1 MFPEIGQVKIF
12 YHSPALIVE
21 CVSEY
26 TLQYTF
32 QKQQTKKQKTKKE
45 MNQKKQKKLKK
56 KVEHIWKID

>member
-32 QKQQTKKQKTKKE
+32 QKQQTKKQKTKKRDE
-45 MNQKKQKKLKK
+45 SKKAKETKEESRTYL
-56 KVEHIWKID
+56 EN

>member
-32 QKQQTKKQKTKKE
+32 QKQQTKKQKTKKDE
-45 MNQKKQKKLKK
+45 SKKAKETKEESRTYL
-56 KVEHIWKID
+56 EN